1 VDYTNNQTD
10 PADNR
15 RSLIQIRK
23 KSAIVR
29 SSEILDN
36 HLITEMGT
44 KVNFTSIEIPMV
56 LVPRKTKGFPNY
68 EDFKAKIRLN
78 REKSALKV
86 QTDYMPE

>member
-1 VDYTNNQTD
+1 
-10 PADNR
+10 
-15 RSLIQIRK
+15 
-23 KSAIVR
+23 
-29 SSEILDN
+29 
-36 HLITEMGT
+36 MGT

-78 REKSALKV
+78 REKSTLKV